1 MSSRCKSCCDLR
13 VSGDELNPQPASRN
27 TKQLKLEDMN
37 LLKSTFTLLVAALL
51 FSCTNAQPK
60 LQTSKADDL
69 YKGIEFD
76 MPRVQEPVI
85 PANSVLITDFGAQSG
100 GQIHCTQA
108 FADAID
114 AVSKKGGG
122 RVIIPRGTWLTGPIT
137 MKSNIELY
145 TEAGALVVFST
156 NKDLYAVVETNFEGF
171 NTFRCTSP
179 INGRNLEN
187 IAFTGSGIFDGS
199 GEVWRAVKKDK
210 LTESQWKKLIASGGL
225 VSENGKIW
233 YPSEQFMKG
242 EKIAEMNVV
251 RTLKTKEEFEQI
263 RDFLRPVMV
272 SLISCKKVLIDGPTF
287 QNSPAWNIHPLMCE
301 DFTMRNTT
309 VRNPWFSQNGDG
321 IDIESCK
328 NSIIHDCSFDV
339 GDDAICIKS
348 GKDKDGR
355 DRKMPNENLIVKN
368 CIVFHGH
375 GGVTVGSEM
384 SSGVKNLHVS
394 NCTFIGTDVGLRF
407 KSNRGRGGVVE
418 NIYVSNIEMMNIPTQ
433 AISFNL
439 YYSGRSASEDM
450 EAGQNGEVPKLLP
463 VTEETPQF
471 KNIII
476 RDVNCKGAMTGI
488 FLQGLPEMRL
498 ENVELT
504 NIQMEADYGMVC
516 IDADQVKIK
525 NLNLKTKHYPVIDL
539 QNSANVSVDG
549 LISSEGLPLIK
560 VSGSQ
565 TGATELKNVGIT
577 NPETQ
582 LVVGKEI
589 PENVVKV
596 LK

>member
-1 MSSRCKSCCDLR
+1 
-13 VSGDELNPQPASRN
+13 
-27 TKQLKLEDMN
+27 MN
-37 LLKSTFTLLVAALL
+37 LLKSTFTLATATFFAACAVSQPVAQ
-51 FSCTNAQPK
+51 TTPQP
-60 LQTSKADDL
+60 DL
-69 YKGIEFD
+69 YAGIEFK

-85 PANSVLITDFGAQSG
+85 PANSVVITDFGAKNG
-100 GQIHCTQA
+100 GQELCTQA

-137 MKSNIELY
+137 LKSNIELF
-145 TEAGALVVFST
+145 TESGALVVFST
-156 NKDLYAVVETNFEGF
+156 DKNLYPLVETNFEGF
-171 NTFRCTSP
+171 NTFRCMSP
-179 INGRNLEN
+179 IHGRNLEN
-187 IAFTGSGIFDGS
+187 IALTGNGIFDGS
-199 GEVWRAVKKDK
+199 GEAWRAVKKEK
-210 LTESQWKKLIASGGL
+210 LTESQWKKLIASGGI
-225 VSENGKIW
+225 VNENGKAW
-233 YPSEQFMKG
+233 YPSQQFRDG
-242 EKIAEMNVV
+242 EKMAEMNVP
-251 RTLKTKEEFEQI
+251 RSLKTKAEFEKI

-301 DFTMRNTT
+301 DFTLRNTA

-328 NSIIHDCSFDV
+328 NSIIHDCTFDV
-339 GDDAICIKS
+339 GDDGICIKS
-348 GKDKDGR
+348 GKDKEGR

-418 NIYVSNIEMMNIPTQ
+418 NIYISNIEMMNIPTQ

-439 YYSGRSASEDM
+439 FYSGRSASEDL
-450 EAGQNGEVPKLLP
+450 EAGADGTVAKLLP

-471 KNIII
+471 KNIFI
-476 RDVNCKGAMTGI
+476 RNVNCKGAMLGI
-488 FLQGLPEMRL
+488 QLQGLPEMNL
-498 ENVELT
+498 ENVVLE
-504 NIQMEADYGMVC
+504 NIRMEADYGLTC
-516 IDADQVKIK
+516 NDASGVKIK
-525 NLNLKTKHYPVIDL
+525 NLTLITKNTPVAYFK
-539 QNSANVSVDG
+539 NSKDVAVDG
-549 LISSEGLPLIK
+549 LFTQADVFPIVK
-560 VSGSQ
+560 VSGSM
-565 TGATELKNVGIT
+565 TGSTVLKNLGLT
-577 NPETQ
+577 NPEKQ
-582 LVVGKEI
+582 MIIGKEV
-589 PENVVKV
+589 PKDAVQL

>member
-1 MSSRCKSCCDLR
+1 ML
-13 VSGDELNPQPASRN
+13 
-27 TKQLKLEDMN
+27 
-37 LLKSTFTLLVAALL
+37 FTAIL
-51 FSCTNAQPK
+51 FSTCAISQPITK
-60 LQTSKADDL
+60 NGSAEDL
-69 YKGIEFD
+69 YKGIEFK

-85 PANSVLITDFGAQSG
+85 PANSVSITDFGAKSG
-100 GQIHCTQA
+100 GQELCSRA
-108 FADAID
+108 FADAIE

-137 MKSNIELY
+137 LKSNIELF
-145 TEAGALVVFST
+145 TEKGALVIFST
-156 NKDLYAVVETNFEGF
+156 DKSLYPIVETNFEGF
-171 NTFRCTSP
+171 NTFRCMSP

-187 IAFTGSGIFDGS
+187 IAFTGHGIFDGS
-199 GEVWRAVKKDK
+199 GEAWRAVKKEK
-210 LTESQWKKLIASGGL
+210 LTESQWKKLVASGGI
-225 VSENGKIW
+225 VNENGKTW
-233 YPSEQFMKG
+233 YPSQQFRDG
-242 EKIAEMNVV
+242 EKQAEMNVP
-251 RTLKTKEEFEQI
+251 RSLKTKAEFEKI
-263 RDFLRPVMV
+263 KDFLRPVMV

-301 DFTMRNTT
+301 DFIMRNTT

-368 CIVFHGH
+368 CTVFHGH

-418 NIYVSNIEMMNIPTQ
+418 NIYISNVEMMNIPTQ

-439 YYSGRSASEDM
+439 FYSGRSASEDL
-450 EAGQNGEVPKLLP
+450 EAGADGIVAKLLP

-471 KNIII
+471 KNIFI
-476 RDVNCKGAMTGI
+476 RNVNCKGAMLGI
-488 FLQGLPEMRL
+488 QLQGLPEMNL
-498 ENVELT
+498 ENIVLE
-504 NIQMEADYGMVC
+504 NIRMEADYGMTC
-516 IDADQVKIK
+516 SDAAGVKIK
-525 NLNLKTKHYPVIDL
+525 NLTLITKKTPVVDFKNSRDVVIDGL
-539 QNSANVSVDG
+539 YTQSAVF
-549 LISSEGLPLIK
+549 PLIQ
-560 VSGSQ
+560 VSGP
-565 TGATELKNVGIT
+565 ATANTVLKNLGLT
-577 NPETQ
+577 NPEKQLLLGKEVPKNAVQ
-582 LVVGKEI
+582 LVK
-589 PENVVKV
+589 
-596 LK
+596 

>member
-1 MSSRCKSCCDLR
+1 
-13 VSGDELNPQPASRN
+13 
-27 TKQLKLEDMN
+27 MN
-37 LLKSTFTLLVAALL
+37 LLKTTFTLVTAILLSACAISQSAA
-51 FSCTNAQPK
+51 QK
-60 LQTSKADDL
+60 GQTEDL
-69 YKGIEFD
+69 YKGIEFQ

-85 PANSVLITDFGAQSG
+85 PKNSVSITDFGAQNG
-100 GQIHCTQA
+100 GQELCSQA
-108 FADAID
+108 FTDAIE

-137 MKSNIELY
+137 LKSNIELY
-145 TEAGALVVFST
+145 TEIGAMVIFST
-156 NKDLYAVVETNFEGF
+156 NKDLYPLVETSFEGF

-179 INGRNLEN
+179 INGRNLDN
-187 IAFTGSGIFDGS
+187 IAITGKGIFDGS
-199 GEVWRAVKKDK
+199 GDAWRAVKKEK
-210 LTESQWKKLIASGGL
+210 LTESQWRKLITSGGI
-225 VSENGKIW
+225 VSENGKTW
-233 YPSEQFMKG
+233 YPSQQFRDG
-242 EKIAEMNVV
+242 EKKAEMNVP
-251 RTLKTKEEFEQI
+251 RSLKTKAEFEKI

-301 DFTMRNTT
+301 NFTMRNTT

-418 NIYVSNIEMMNIPTQ
+418 NIYISNIEMMNIPTQ

-439 YYSGRSASEDM
+439 YYSGRSASEDLD
-450 EAGQNGEVPKLLP
+450 AGEDGQAPALLP

-471 KNIII
+471 KNIFI

-488 FLQGLPEMRL
+488 FLQGLPEMKL

-504 NIQMEADYGMVC
+504 NIKMEADYGLVC
-516 IDADQVKIK
+516 IDADHVKIK
-525 NLNLKTKHYPVIDL
+525 NLNLKTKHHPVIDL
-539 QNSANVSVDG
+539 QNSSNVSIDG
-549 LISSEGLPLIK
+549 LISPEGLPLIK

-565 TGATELKNVGIT
+565 TGATDLKNVGIT

-582 LVVGKEI
+582 LVVGKEV
-589 PENVVKV
+589 PKNVVQFEK
-596 LK
+596 